1 MSLLTVS
8 RVRIT
13 TSTGTHEGILF
24 TADPVTGLLALQTS
38 TLPPSSSA
46 PTFPSG
52 SYKLLPISA
61 VTAFNLLS
69 TTSTL
74 KNFEITALDLSALQF
89 RHTTNIAKAQAAL
102 LRKGPSGTTPLA
114 QALFDGLARLFG
126 SQVRWQGTQMMVS
139 DSMVIERPYQER
151 DVRLLEGEKG
161 RVGELERMRKVI
173 GMEREK
179 AKLKGLKDGVSGHV
193 LAAERKGG

>member
-1 MSLLTVS
+1 
-8 RVRIT
+8 
-13 TSTGTHEGILF
+13 
-24 TADPVTGLLALQTS
+24 
-38 TLPPSSSA
+38 
-46 PTFPSG
+46 
-52 SYKLLPISA
+52 
-61 VTAFNLLS
+61 
-69 TTSTL
+69 
-74 KNFEITALDLSALQF
+74 
-89 RHTTNIAKAQAAL
+89 
-102 LRKGPSGTTPLA
+102 
-114 QALFDGLARLFG
+114 
-126 SQVRWQGTQMMVS
+126 MMVS